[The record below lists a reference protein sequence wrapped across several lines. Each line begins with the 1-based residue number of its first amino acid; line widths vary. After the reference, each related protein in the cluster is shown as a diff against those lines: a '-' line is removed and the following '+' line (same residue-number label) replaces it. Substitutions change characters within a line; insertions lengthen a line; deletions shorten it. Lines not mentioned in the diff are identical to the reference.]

1 MGGLGAGHVGGL
13 GADRMAHGGHERFGA
28 GRHRFVGGDYG
39 LSCPYYPY
47 YTYNYPY
54 YCDY

>member
-1 MGGLGAGHVGGL
+1 MHVGHVGGF
-13 GADRMAHGGHERFGA
+13 GAGRMAHVGSEHFGA